1 MPCAISYT
9 AGLQERAA
17 EGIGVVACV
26 RKQFLRW
33 ITSRKNWA
41 DPDGHEM
48 ANFNWPL
55 KKATGRVQMFD
66 CTCKESTLILT
77 RQCGRSEIVGYWS
90 NVFIDLAHL
99 SRDNLIPSLCW
110 VYWLCQR
117 FQYSEMFYH
126 DKQWLEDA
134 LRCTQCVH
142 TRKARVNF
150 FQSVQLHSFLSRNL
164 SLLRHIAKMS
174 SGPSAMCG
182 HSCWASC
189 SVQKSQWTEVERE
202 RESVRRL
209 VQIDGQTE
217 DRQTEVHNWI
227 V

>member
-1 MPCAISYT
+1 MRTLTQQVCRNEQLKVLVLSHVWENSFFAES
-9 AGLQERAA
+9 LQEKIELIQTAM
-17 EGIGVVACV
+17 
-26 RKQFLRW
+26 K
-33 ITSRKNWA
+33 
-41 DPDGHEM
+41 
-48 ANFNWPL
+48 WPIS
-55 KKATGRVQMFD
+55 TGRSKKLLAEVKMFD

-77 RQCGRSEIVGYWS
+77 RLFGRSEIVGYGS

-110 VYWLCQR
+110 GYWLCQR

-126 DKQWLEDA
+126 DKQWLEDS

-202 RESVRRL
+202 RPQTCTDQRTDGRR
-209 VQIDGQTE
+209 
-217 DRQTEVHNWI
+217 RR
-227 V
+227 